1 MNMKSS
7 TFLLWF
13 IVLLALVI
21 ISYAGRSYPP
31 QAYNPKGVE
40 AGMGSYHTT
49 YTSGDF
55 QSGDW
60 NYRWGGYGGW
70 P

>member
-1 MNMKSS
+1 MKSFV
-7 TFLLWF
+7 FLLWF

-40 AGMGSYHTT
+40 PGKGPYHTT
-49 YTSGDF
+49 SYKNGRTHE
-55 QSGDW
+55 
-60 NYRWGGYGGW
+60 WGGYGGW